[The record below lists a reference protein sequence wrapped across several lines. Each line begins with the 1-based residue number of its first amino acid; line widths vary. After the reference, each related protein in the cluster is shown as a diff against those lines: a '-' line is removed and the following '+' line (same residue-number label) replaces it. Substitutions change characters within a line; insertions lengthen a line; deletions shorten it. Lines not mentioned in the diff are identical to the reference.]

1 MGKLLLTTNMERPI
15 LPSMRLAANI
25 IHESNDRFLKFEAN
39 EGFRVEVEH
48 GTYILQGRRLVTFFE
63 IRGIEKEGMIA
74 TETSTTVQYSTVQYI
89 TSTKEV
95 LKVQS
100 PQIGMP
106 TTQPTVTHETLL
118 PKSFPYG
125 FSFLFK
131 QRKMGSQNSKFC

>member
-63 IRGIEKEGMIA
+63 IRGIEKEGTIA
-74 TETSTTVQYSTVQYI
+74 TETSTTVQYSTVHY
-89 TSTKEV
+89 
-95 LKVQS
+95 
-100 PQIGMP
+100 
-106 TTQPTVTHETLL
+106 
-118 PKSFPYG
+118 
-125 FSFLFK
+125 
-131 QRKMGSQNSKFC
+131 